1 MAELSTIARPY
12 AQAIFQLAQ
21 ASGEFSRWSD
31 VLELLGVVA
40 QDTNL
45 APLLGSPRI
54 SRQELADLVIGVA
67 GDRLDDAGRNLVRL
81 LAEGRRLA
89 LLPEIGTQY
98 NQLRAVAEGTI
109 EARLIT
115 ALPVDA
121 TASDSIAAALSKR
134 LNRKVTLTTETDAS
148 LLGGAV
154 VRAGDLVIDGSVRG
168 RLERMA
174 ATLNR

>member
-1 MAELSTIARPY
+1 MAERSTIARPY
-12 AQAIFQLAQ
+12 AQAIFQLAE
-21 ASGEFSRWSD
+21 ASGDFSRWSEALQ
-31 VLELLGVVA
+31 VLAVA
-40 QDTNL
+40 ARDPNL
-45 APLLGSPRI
+45 ESLLGSPRI
-54 SRQELADLVIGVA
+54 GRQELAGLLIDIA
-67 GDRLDDAGRNLVRL
+67 GERLDQHGQNLVRL
-81 LAEGRRLA
+81 LADGRRLA
-89 LLPEIGTQY
+89 LLPDIAVQY
-98 NQLRAVAEGTI
+98 EELRARAEGTI

-121 TASDSIAAALSKR
+121 TASEQIAAALSKR
-134 LNRKVTLTTETDAS
+134 LNRKVTLTTETDPE

>member
-12 AQAIFQLAQ
+12 AQAIFELAQ
-21 ASGEFSRWSD
+21 ASGEFSRWTE

-40 QDTNL
+40 QDKNL

-98 NQLRAVAEGTI
+98 NAMRAVAEGTI